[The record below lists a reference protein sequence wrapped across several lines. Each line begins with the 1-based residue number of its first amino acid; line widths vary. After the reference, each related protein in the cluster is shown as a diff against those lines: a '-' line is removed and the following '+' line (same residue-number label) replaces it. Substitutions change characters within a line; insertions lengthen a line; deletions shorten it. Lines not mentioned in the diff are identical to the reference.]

1 MKPLF
6 HCVIPARHGSTRL
19 PGKPLLDIAGLPMI
33 ERVRQAAAASA
44 ARSVIVATDHEEIRA
59 RVAAAGGEV
68 CLTAADHASGTDRL
82 AEVARQRGWADD
94 AIVVNV
100 QGDEPL
106 LPAAVI
112 NQVAANLAAHPECG
126 VATLCEPITDAE
138 TLADPNAVKVVAV
151 AGKALYFS
159 RAPIPWAR
167 DRALRGEPPLDPR
180 CPPLRHIYAYR
191 VAALSAFTGWPVAP
205 LEAVECLEQLR
216 FLANGVA
223 IHVAPAVAPVPGGVD
238 TPADLERVRAWF
250 RNAAP

>member
-138 TLADPNAVKVVAV
+138 TLDAFAELVAKVQDLEPGHLQGVDDEPDP
-151 AGKALYFS
+151 AGVLLLFRVIKAL
-159 RAPIPWAR
+159 
-167 DRALRGEPPLDPR
+167 LR
-180 CPPLRHIYAYR
+180 
-191 VAALSAFTGWPVAP
+191 WK
-205 LEAVECLEQLR
+205 
-216 FLANGVA
+216 
-223 IHVAPAVAPVPGGVD
+223 PGYPHHGNLVS
-238 TPADLERVRAWF
+238 LGRR
-250 RNAAP
+250 